1 MFNSSIKMA
10 SPSLRT
16 STLLI
21 LSATLAFLATSSLA
35 DNVLYSGDTMY
46 GGQSLVYGK
55 WNYRLTMQT
64 DCNLVLYDYGR
75 AVWSSNTHNQGYS
88 CTLRMQTDG
97 NLVIYDGSNRAI
109 WDTNTERQQDNYVLV
124 LQRDRNVVIYGG
136 AIWGAGSNDVGSA
149 PVIISGNS
157 TQPVVVAGDGIA
169 MVTGK

>member
-1 MFNSSIKMA
+1 MA

-21 LSATLAFLATSSLA
+21 LSATLAFLATSSFA

-46 GGQSLVYGK
+46 GGQSLIYG
-55 WNYRLTMQT
+55 NYGLTMQT
-64 DCNLVLYDYGR
+64 DCNLVLYDNGR
-75 AVWSSNTHNQGYS
+75 PVWASNTYNRGNS

-97 NLVIYDGSNRAI
+97 NLVIYDGNNSPI
-109 WDTNTERQQDNYVLV
+109 WATNTGGQQGNYVLV

-136 AIWGAGSNDVGSA
+136 AIWGAGSNAVGTA
-149 PVIISGNS
+149 PVIISGHS
-157 TQPVVVAGDGIA
+157 TQPAVVAGDGIT